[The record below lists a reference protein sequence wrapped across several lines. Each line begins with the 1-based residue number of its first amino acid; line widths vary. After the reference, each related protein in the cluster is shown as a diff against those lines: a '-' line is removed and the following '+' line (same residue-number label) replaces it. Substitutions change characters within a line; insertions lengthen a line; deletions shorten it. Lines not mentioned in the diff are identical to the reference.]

1 VVATGEDDFE
11 DLPKNIVL
19 NGDWVEGDALERA
32 DSDGVEEDGVEY
44 IEHDF

>member
-19 NGDWVEGDALERA
+19 NGDWAEGEALEGA
-32 DSDGVEEDGVEY
+32 DSDGVEEDGEEY
-44 IEHDF
+44 IEHGF